1 VDLPAVNAFMAVDER
16 EMEAGAKA
24 LHDAIVAARMAD
36 LYMIVVVICS
46 NRCYKEM

>member
-1 VDLPAVNAFMAVDER
+1 MAVDER

-36 LYMIVVVICS
+36 LYMIVVDL
-46 NRCYKEM
+46 